1 MRSTDA
7 MAGTYNIHNDF
18 SKYPTDKPNI
28 SLSPGP
34 TYFEKGKNIT
44 LPKCHVTSFPP
55 AVITWSRVRGE
66 LAYSRTVVKDGQL
79 SIISAQK
86 RDSGLYEC
94 KASNDLGDDSALTL
108 LSVLELPRFT
118 SNPPAQLNVRQE
130 QNISVSCQA
139 AGDPKPKIM
148 WVRENSQLPVG
159 RSQVSPEGTLQIWN
173 IKDED
178 SGIYICIAISA
189 QLFKRSLM
197 QLTVGKEW
205 FASVTF
211 HWVVNVTC
219 DSD

>member
-7 MAGTYNIHNDF
+7 MAVISIMHNYF

-28 SLSPGP
+28 SLSSGP

-66 LAYSRTVVKDGQL
+66 LAYSRTVVEDGQL

-211 HWVVNVTC
+211 HWVVIFF
-219 DSD
+219 SAH

>member
-1 MRSTDA
+1 MQWQLFPLC
-7 MAGTYNIHNDF
+7 IIIF
-18 SKYPTDKPNI
+18 PNI
-28 SLSPGP
+28 LQINRISHPGP

-44 LPKCHVTSFPP
+44 LPKCHVTSFPL
-55 AVITWSRVRGE
+55 AVITWSRVRGQ
-66 LAYSRTVVKDGQL
+66 LAYSRTIVEDGQL

-139 AGDPKPKIM
+139 AGDPRPKIM

-197 QLTVGKEW
+197 QLQLVRSGLPR
-205 FASVTF
+205 
-211 HWVVNVTC
+211 
-219 DSD
+219 

>member
-118 SNPPAQLNVRQE
+118 SNSPAQLN
-130 QNISVSCQA
+130 
-139 AGDPKPKIM
+139 
-148 WVRENSQLPVG
+148 VG
-159 RSQVSPEGTLQIWN
+159 RSQVSPEGTLQIRN

-211 HWVVNVTC
+211 HWAVIYF
-219 DSD
+219 SPH

>member
-7 MAGTYNIHNDF
+7 MAVISIMHNYF

-66 LAYSRTVVKDGQL
+66 LAYSRT
-79 SIISAQK
+79 
-86 RDSGLYEC
+86 
-94 KASNDLGDDSALTL
+94 LTL

-159 RSQVSPEGTLQIWN
+159 RSQVSPEGTLQIRN

-211 HWVVNVTC
+211 HWVVIFF
-219 DSD
+219 SAH

>member
-1 MRSTDA
+1 M
-7 MAGTYNIHNDF
+7 
-18 SKYPTDKPNI
+18 
-28 SLSPGP
+28 
-34 TYFEKGKNIT
+34 
-44 LPKCHVTSFPP
+44 TSFPL
-55 AVITWSRVRGE
+55 AVITWSRVRGQ
-66 LAYSRTVVKDGQL
+66 LAYSRTIVEDGQL

-139 AGDPKPKIM
+139 AGDPRPKIM

-211 HWVVNVTC
+211 HWVVIFFFCTLNKINLE
-219 DSD
+219 S

>member
-66 LAYSRTVVKDGQL
+66 LAYSRTVAEDGQL

-211 HWVVNVTC
+211 HWVVIFF
-219 DSD
+219 SAH

>member
-7 MAGTYNIHNDF
+7 MAGIYNMHNDF
-18 SKYPTDKPNI
+18 SKYPTDKPKI
-28 SLSPGP
+28 LLSPGP

-44 LPKCHVTSFPP
+44 FPKCHVTSFPP
-55 AVITWSRVRGE
+55 AIITWSRVRGE
-66 LAYSRTVVKDGQL
+66 LAYSRTVVEDGQL

-108 LSVLELPRFT
+108 LSVLGLPRFT

-211 HWVVNVTC
+211 HWVVIFF
-219 DSD
+219 SAH

>member
-7 MAGTYNIHNDF
+7 MAVIFIMHNYF

-34 TYFEKGKNIT
+34 TFYFEKGKNIT

-66 LAYSRTVVKDGQL
+66 LAYSRTVVEDGQL

-211 HWVVNVTC
+211 HWAVIYF
-219 DSD
+219 SPH

>member
-1 MRSTDA
+1 MRSTDT

-159 RSQVSPEGTLQIWN
+159 RSQVSPEGTLQIRN

-211 HWVVNVTC
+211 HWVVIFF
-219 DSD
+219 SAH

>member
-7 MAGTYNIHNDF
+7 MAVISIMHNYF

-66 LAYSRTVVKDGQL
+66 LAYSRTVVEDGQL

-159 RSQVSPEGTLQIWN
+159 RSQVSPEGTLQIRN

-211 HWVVNVTC
+211 HWVMIFF
-219 DSD
+219 SAH

>member
-94 KASNDLGDDSALTL
+94 KVSNDLGDDSALTL

-159 RSQVSPEGTLQIWN
+159 RSQVSPEGTLQIRN

-211 HWVVNVTC
+211 HWVVIFF
-219 DSD
+219 SAH

>member
-7 MAGTYNIHNDF
+7 TAVISIMHNYF

-66 LAYSRTVVKDGQL
+66 LAYSRTVVEDGQL
-79 SIISAQK
+79 STISAQK

-118 SNPPAQLNVRQE
+118 SNPPAQLNVSQE

-178 SGIYICIAISA
+178 SGIYICIAITA

-211 HWVVNVTC
+211 HWVVIFF
-219 DSD
+219 SAH

>member
-66 LAYSRTVVKDGQL
+66 LAYSRTVVEDGQL

-159 RSQVSPEGTLQIWN
+159 RSQVSPEGTLQIRN

-205 FASVTF
+205 FASVNF
-211 HWVVNVTC
+211 HWVVIFF
-219 DSD
+219 SAH

>member
-7 MAGTYNIHNDF
+7 MAGIYNMHNDF
-18 SKYPTDKPNI
+18 SKYPTDKPKI

-44 LPKCHVTSFPP
+44 FPKCHVTSFPP
-55 AVITWSRVRGE
+55 AIITWSRVRGE
-66 LAYSRTVVKDGQL
+66 LAYSRTVVEDGQL

-118 SNPPAQLNVRQE
+118 SNPPARLNVRQE

-139 AGDPKPKIM
+139 AGDPRPKIV

-159 RSQVSPEGTLQIWN
+159 RSQVSPQGTLQIWN

-211 HWVVNVTC
+211 HWAVIYF
-219 DSD
+219 SPH